1 MTSAQVG
8 FQSQQAQ
15 HRQSSRWQRVPQK
28 MLGPAMQACSHR
40 AARVCDRGH
49 GNRTRLAAAGR

>member
-15 HRQSSRWQRVPQK
+15 HPQSSRWQRVPQK
-28 MLGPAMQACSHR
+28 MLGPGMQTRSHR
-40 AARVCDRGH
+40 
-49 GNRTRLAAAGR
+49 